1 MAETIYR
8 FKIDTPCGRVIQL
21 CCHWLPA
28 VASFGFAVIK
38 LLTVAL
44 LALRAL
50 FILLRRMLFVRLKSS
65 RYLLLMVALFGCA
78 VIGSP
83 KDHNVYY

>member
-1 MAETIYR
+1 
-8 FKIDTPCGRVIQL
+8 
-21 CCHWLPA
+21 
-28 VASFGFAVIK
+28 
-38 LLTVAL
+38 
-44 LALRAL
+44 
-50 FILLRRMLFVRLKSS
+50 MLFVRLKGS